1 MTDAYDAM
9 LDIANRELLHSA
21 RNLQHLLRVDQ
32 DTKTFQ
38 AVADSLNQ
46 TMIDAYGNNPVDIC
60 NKMTMQARIFDAM
73 FQDYLTKARNCEP
86 DQREA
91 YIEKAMRCQKQMVS
105 TMNAW
110 KSLKIE
116 RYVKTRLVTLYEQ
129 EKKRA
134 ERTEQT
140 YADECAI
147 WHSVHNNPPQ
157 EKS

>member
-1 MTDAYDAM
+1 MTIDYDAM

-46 TMIDAYGNNPVDIC
+46 TMIDAYGNNPMDIC
-60 NKMTMQARIFDAM
+60 HKMTVQARIFDAM

-91 YIEKAMRCQKQMVS
+91 YIEKAIQCQKQMVR
-105 TMNAW
+105 TMSAW
-110 KSLKIE
+110 KHLKIE
-116 RYVKTRLVTLYEQ
+116 RYTKARLVKLYEQ
-129 EKKRA
+129 PKKRA

-140 YADECAI
+140 YEEETAL
-147 WHSVHNNPPQ
+147 WHSVHNNSAPD
-157 EKS
+157 KS